1 MMDKEKKKK
10 KINLNTVGLILLV
23 IIGVAYFYVWQA
35 RGNAAAQVAE
45 LSDNLTAAQMQINAL
60 SVPPDDLQ
68 AQLDTVQAE
77 LAAAKTGFPNSLD
90 RNEVLDYLLSVAA
103 DSKIVILPV
112 ASDGWKDVKIGQSYR
127 VLNIKAAAQGSLKDV
142 ENFMTTIQSGRYPTL
157 VITGCEITRTDIMAA
172 GFPGD
177 EMPVKVDM
185 EIGVYTVAA
194 QPGEVTPK

>member
-1 MMDKEKKKK
+1 MMDKEQKKK
-10 KINLNTVGLILLV
+10 KISVNNVGLILLV

-45 LSDNLTAAQMQINAL
+45 LSDNLTAAQMQTNAL
-60 SVPPDDLQ
+60 SVPPGDLQ
-68 AQLDTVQAE
+68 VQLATVQAE

-112 ASDGWKDVKIGQSYR
+112 VSDGWKDVKIGQSYR

-142 ENFMTTIQSGRYPTL
+142 ESFMTAIQAGRYPTL
-157 VITGCEITRTDIMAA
+157 VITGCQITRTDIMVA

-194 QPGEVTPK
+194 QPGEVTP